1 MGFLK
6 NIVRPDDSPLKSY
19 KDFWK
24 WFGDNERVFYKA
36 IKEQGDVETNF
47 FRKLSPKLNELMEGF
62 WYEVGMCDNNT
73 AELIITADG
82 VIKNIVFVE
91 ELIDAAPKIN
101 GWKFTALKPALDIK
115 DVNIEMAGYKFT
127 RENLHFYLNEQANYP
142 DEIDIS
148 VVHDDC
154 VEENKS
160 PIASGVYIFLDNY
173 LGELDFA
180 MVIDNLRIAERSE
193 VSQKLIP
200 IEKLGAYLKWRQS
213 EFIEKYGDSR
223 HDTENDEYSTLSA
236 FHEDDG
242 SPLIAVINT
251 DLLNWDN
258 KPSHPW
264 ILQIELPYKAGIGNG
279 MPDDNTRLLLDEIEN
294 DITSEL
300 KDIEGYLNIGRQTT
314 KNVREIY
321 FACIDFRNPSKVLQ
335 KIQKKFEN
343 QFAVS
348 YDIYKDT
355 YWRSFNRFNPEL

>member
-6 NIVRPDDSPLKSY
+6 NIFRPSDSPLKSY

-24 WFGDNERVFYKA
+24 WFSDNERLFYKV
-36 IKEQGDVETNF
+36 IKQHGDVEKNF
-47 FRKLSPKLNELMEGF
+47 FRKLSPKLNELKEGF

-73 AELIITADG
+73 AELIITSDG

-91 ELIDAAPKIN
+91 ELVDAAPKIE

-127 RENLHFYLNEQANYP
+127 RENIHFYINEQANYP

-180 MVIDNLRIAERSE
+180 MVIDNLKIVTRSE
-193 VSQKLIP
+193 IDKELIP
-200 IEKLGAYLKWRQS
+200 IEKLKNYLKWRQS
-213 EFIEKYGDSR
+213 EFIEKYEGTR
-223 HDTENDEYSTLSA
+223 HDTKNDEHSVLEA
-236 FHEDDG
+236 HHEDN

-251 DLLNWDN
+251 DLLKWDN
-258 KPSHPW
+258 KASHPW
-264 ILQIELPYKAGIGNG
+264 VLKIEIPYKAGIGNG
-279 MPDDNTRLLLDEIEN
+279 MPDDNTRSLLDEIED
-294 DITSEL
+294 DISSEL
-300 KDIEGYLNIGRQTT
+300 KDIEGYLYIGRQTT
-314 KNVREIY
+314 KNTREVY
-321 FACIDFRNPSKVLQ
+321 FACTDFRKPSNVLY
-335 KIQKKFEN
+335 KIQKKYEK
-343 QFAVS
+343 QFAIA
-348 YDIYKDT
+348 YDIYKDK
-355 YWRSFNRFNPEL
+355 YWQSFNRFKPAL